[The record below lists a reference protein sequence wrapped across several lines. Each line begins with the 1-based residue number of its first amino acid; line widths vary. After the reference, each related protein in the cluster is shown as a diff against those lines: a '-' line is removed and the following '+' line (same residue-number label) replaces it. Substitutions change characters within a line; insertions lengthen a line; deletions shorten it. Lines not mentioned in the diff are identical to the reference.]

1 MSTLSEGKVL
11 EKFSTAVAVQGQ
23 IGELAGLYPPPTNQI
38 SWRRSICCENFMST
52 LSKGK
57 VLEKFSN
64 ELEVQWQIGELWWEW
79 GRGGG
84 ITSVLPCISPNSY

>member
-1 MSTLSEGKVL
+1 MSTLREGKVL

-23 IGELAGLYPPPTNQI
+23 IGELVGLYPPPLHQI

-57 VLEKFSN
+57 VLEKFSTVVA
-64 ELEVQWQIGELWWEW
+64 VQGQIGELVGLYPPSSSDLVAE
-79 GRGGG
+79 
-84 ITSVLPCISPNSY
+84 IHLL

>member
-1 MSTLSEGKVL
+1 MRTLREGKVL

-23 IGELAGLYPPPTNQI
+23 IGELVGLYPPTNQI

-64 ELEVQWQIGELWWEW
+64 ELEVQWQIGELVGLYPPPSSDLVAE
-79 GRGGG
+79 
-84 ITSVLPCISPNSY
+84 IHLL

>member
-1 MSTLSEGKVL
+1 MRTLREGKVL

-23 IGELAGLYPPPTNQI
+23 IGELAGFYPPPLHQI

-52 LSKGK
+52 LSEGK

-64 ELEVQWQIGELWWEW
+64 ELEVQWQIGERWWEW
-79 GRGGG
+79 SRGRG
-84 ITSVLPCISPNSY
+84 IISVLPCISPNSY